1 MPLGS
6 LLLVLVLS
14 FETFFPVSLPR
25 FVLGEAC
32 PGVPAAGHSLG
43 QLRVHGRVFHRPLG
57 DSHAKGGRLHLAS
70 LQVYILTWHF
80 FMRFLAKRKS

>member
-1 MPLGS
+1 M
-6 LLLVLVLS
+6 LVLS
-14 FETFFPVSLPR
+14 FESFLFSVSLPCL
-25 FVLGEAC
+25 VLGEAC